1 MEKVNKITIC
11 YDSNDDILDI
21 IIGPSAQEAISVEQE
36 EEVFLRIHPE
46 SKEILG
52 ITILG
57 FKKYLLEDEKK
68 GKRLHEFVAEIAT

>member
-36 EEVFLRIHPE
+36 DEVFLRIHPKT
-46 SKEILG
+46 KEILG
-52 ITILG
+52 VTILG

-68 GKRLHEFVAEIAT
+68 GKRLHEFVAETTV